1 MGDAFSK
8 FRAFM
13 TYSPSRP
20 LLWAFAAALCLPAY
34 AEKADRNQPIH
45 FEADVLRTDNLK
57 KTTHLSG
64 NVVLTKGTIVMRAAQ
79 VDFREDAN
87 GFQSGSVMGTPQT
100 RAFFRQKRDEVD
112 EFIEGES
119 ERIEYDGRTDTVQFI
134 GKAVLR
140 RLRGAR
146 LADEMQGAV
155 IVYDNATD
163 TLRVDGKAAGTAA
176 APNAGAGG
184 ITRIRGMMTP
194 KPETK

>member
-1 MGDAFSK
+1 MGEWFSK
-8 FRAFM
+8 FHAFM
-13 TYSPSRP
+13 NYFPSRS

-79 VDFREDAN
+79 VDLHEDAN
-87 GFQSGSVMGTPQT
+87 GNQFSTVLGSPQT
-100 RAFFRQKRDEVD
+100 RAFFRQKRDGVD

-119 ERIEYDGRTDTVQFI
+119 ERMEYDGRTDSVQFI
-134 GKAVLR
+134 GKAVVR

-146 LADEMQGAV
+146 LADEMQGAL
-155 IVYDNATD
+155 IVYNGTTD
-163 TLRVDGKAAGTAA
+163 TLSVDGKTTSSSGAA
-176 APNAGAGG
+176 
-184 ITRIRGMMTP
+184 TRVRGMMTP
-194 KPETK
+194 KPDTKSP